1 MGMPAQACADGSTGG
16 NTGRCV
22 VQADGKCGWEV
33 RECPQTVGCVRSGCG
48 NSLCVEA
55 GKEVITTCEYR
66 PEHACYE
73 PAKCERQAD
82 GVCAFTK
89 SPELEACLA
98 KAAGGLPGGVVP
110 VPSSWKLGG
119 VSVSAVEPATIE
131 AELKKLGYALAGR
144 ADRKVCD
151 GEHLTVPLGKGGK
164 PVGAVTIIRPTT
176 KPDDCAKSAKP
187 FVVSAYETWKPQA
200 EGPNAVAA
208 MIFDEAGSVL
218 VVVSLPK
225 DPGGS
230 RKLLDKLVT
239 K

>member
-1 MGMPAQACADGSTGG
+1 
-16 NTGRCV
+16 
-22 VQADGKCGWEV
+22 
-33 RECPQTVGCVRSGCG
+33 
-48 NSLCVEA
+48 
-55 GKEVITTCEYR
+55 
-66 PEHACYE
+66 
-73 PAKCERQAD
+73 
-82 GVCAFTK
+82 
-89 SPELEACLA
+89 
-98 KAAGGLPGGVVP
+98 
-110 VPSSWKLGG
+110 
-119 VSVSAVEPATIE
+119 
-131 AELKKLGYALAGR
+131 
-144 ADRKVCD
+144 
-151 GEHLTVPLGKGGK
+151 
-164 PVGAVTIIRPTT
+164 VGAVTIIRPTT